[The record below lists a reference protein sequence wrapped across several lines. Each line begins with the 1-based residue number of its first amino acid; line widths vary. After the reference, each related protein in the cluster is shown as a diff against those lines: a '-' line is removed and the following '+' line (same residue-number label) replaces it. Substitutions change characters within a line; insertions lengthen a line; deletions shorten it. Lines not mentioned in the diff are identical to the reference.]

1 MGLGWGKERNKTHI
15 MHTWRSHTTKGHN
28 ENNYDECN
36 ARGKNEM
43 KSTINSKSFACCL
56 SRICHGDQILVC
68 PDSRRDLK
76 KQKPK
81 HPAPSTTRGGGRR
94 AQVMKKK
101 RCQNHRRD
109 KLTMWIAGRLS
120 NPRWVALGEK
130 RFLLCK
136 RLFSTLGGYYLFRHL
151 YISVI
156 ASGLKTEWLLAKILF
171 SVSSFWFSLFGFH

>member
-1 MGLGWGKERNKTHI
+1 MHVVKTKWRAPSTPNPLPAASPEFAMAI
-15 MHTWRSHTTKGHN
+15 RSWCVPTPDATWRS
-28 ENNYDECN
+28 
-36 ARGKNEM
+36 KN
-43 KSTINSKSFACCL
+43 
-56 SRICHGDQILVC
+56 
-68 PDSRRDLK
+68 
-76 KQKPK
+76 
-81 HPAPSTTRGGGRR
+81 PSTLPRRQQGEGGGGLKWWR
-94 AQVMKKK
+94 KK